1 MLRRVR
7 SVNVIYRIKRLF
19 SFSRTKLV
27 SLGLFFLGLLLL
39 PMLFLNI
46 SVYYEYQNQIFE
58 QDKFEEIPDN
68 RIAIVFGAGVSRDG
82 LQPSLILKDR
92 LDTAIE
98 LYNLGKVQK
107 IIVSGDN
114 RFNNYNEPQVMNS
127 YLIEKGVRDFDIQ
140 ADYAGRSTYETCY
153 RAKEIFGVSSATLI
167 SQEFHLPR
175 ALFTCEILGIEVYG
189 ASSDRNIYQTQKYN
203 LVRERFALMRSFY
216 NLYIV
221 HPNVVLGDK
230 VVI

>member
-7 SVNVIYRIKRLF
+7 SVNIIYRIKRFF
-19 SFSRTKLV
+19 SFSRRKLV
-27 SLGLFFLGLLLL
+27 SVGLFFLGLFIIPVIL
-39 PMLFLNI
+39 LNI

-58 QDKFEEIPDN
+58 QDKFEELPDT

-82 LQPSLILKDR
+82 QQPSLILRDR

-98 LYNLGKVQK
+98 LYNLGKIQK

-114 RFNNYNEPQVMNS
+114 RFKNYNEPQVMNS

-153 RAKEIFGVSSATLI
+153 RAKEIFGISSATLI

-175 ALFTCEILGIEVYG
+175 ALFTCEILGIEVNG
-189 ASSDRNIYQTQKYN
+189 ASSDRNIYQTQNYN
-203 LVRERFALMRSFY
+203 LIRERFALVRSFY
-216 NLYIV
+216 NLFIV

-230 VVI
+230 III

>member
-1 MLRRVR
+1 MLRQVR
-7 SVNVIYRIKRLF
+7 SVNIRYKIKRFFTFSKRTFISFVLFFSGLVILPIILLNIVVYFEFQDQIYR
-19 SFSRTKLV
+19 
-27 SLGLFFLGLLLL
+27 
-39 PMLFLNI
+39 
-46 SVYYEYQNQIFE
+46 
-58 QDKFEEIPDN
+58 QDNLEEIPDK
-68 RIAIVFGAGVSRDG
+68 RIAIVFGAGVSRNG
-82 LQPSLILKDR
+82 QQPSPILKDR
-92 LDTAIE
+92 LDTAVE

-114 RFNNYNEPQVMNS
+114 RFKNYNEPQVMNS

-175 ALFTCEILGIEVYG
+175 ALFTCETLGIEVEG
-189 ASSDRNIYQTQKYN
+189 ASSDKNVYQSQTYN
-203 LVRERFALMRSFY
+203 LIRERFALIRSFY

-221 HPNVVLGDK
+221 HPNVVLGEK
-230 VVI
+230 IVI